1 MASFPTINKAPG
13 VYIQEITLPG
23 PIPGVSTS
31 NAAIVGPAQSGPLLE
46 PTLLTNFAQYTEIFG
61 GYLET
66 PYRVYATHAVKGFF
80 DEGGQECYFVRV
92 GNGAAGSLNLKD
104 SANTVVAATP
114 QQNCLVV
121 TAQEE
126 GASGSSVKIQVDGA
140 SIVPGATA
148 VKPTATPDVAAKQAP
163 VAVPAST
170 SLDKL
175 SITTTSQ
182 NDVTNFATGDLVTVT
197 SGALTENATVASVAT
212 NAVSPPT
219 ATIITFASPLTNTY
233 AAGSITK
240 RDRITVTNQADA
252 AGFLPGDMVT
262 LTAGA
267 NSENATIASISGPT
281 MIFLAPLNHNYIA
294 GTSIVIALA
303 PGDLTLRLA
312 DATGLEPGSYISIS
326 DGAKTEYNVVRLVNP
341 VNNVITLANGLS
353 NLYATGTGSPAITI
367 KSMEFK
373 LTITA
378 AAPYPSVGTETFDQ
392 LAMDSRHSRYW
403 SNIVSSAFVDV
414 ELADPPSTTP
424 PPLNLP
430 AVLAATP
437 LAGGKDDNLSTLSTL
452 NYHDGIDEL
461 KKISDVNLLCVPDAV
476 TTIPVGN
483 SHFHTSDTHD
493 IQSYA
498 VAHCEQMQDRF
509 AILDP
514 SQLAPLD
521 YTYNGIQTQRQGLNS
536 NNGYGAL
543 YFPWIQISSPFP
555 SGGQILVPPSGHLA
569 GVYATNDNLGVFH
582 APANEPIVS
591 ALDLEANLSD
601 DEQGPLNS
609 LGVNVIRSFPNEGI
623 LIWGARTI
631 APPDITAWRFINV
644 RRLVTYIE
652 KSIQEG
658 TRFAVFQPNNLTLWQ
673 QIKRL
678 VNDFLNTQWQEGA
691 LFGDTAAQA
700 FRVQVDETIN
710 TPAIRALGE
719 LIVQVTLV
727 PTTPAEFIVFRVIQD
742 ITGASLQ
749 ESSAG

>member
-23 PIPGVSTS
+23 PIAGVSTS
-31 NAAIVGPAQSGPLLE
+31 ITAIVGPAQSGPLLE
-46 PTLLTNFAQYTEIFG
+46 PTMLTNYAQFSEIFG
-61 GYLET
+61 GYIET
-66 PYRVYATHAVKGFF
+66 PYRVYAAHAVKGFF
-80 DEGGQECYFVRV
+80 NEGGQQCYFVRV

-104 SANTVVAATP
+104 QANRVVSATP
-114 QQNCLVV
+114 QQNCLLV
-121 TAQEE
+121 TAQQE
-126 GASGSSVKIQVDGA
+126 GASGSHVSITVTGA
-140 SIVPGATA
+140 SIVTA
-148 VKPTATPDVAAKQAP
+148 GTAAVPTATPDVAIKQVP
-163 VAVPAST
+163 FAVPAST
-170 SLDKL
+170 SADKL
-175 SITTTSQ
+175 SITTTAAADLQ
-182 NDVTNFATGDLVTVT
+182 NFATGDLVTIT
-197 SGALTENATVASVAT
+197 SGALTESATVASVAP
-212 NAVSPPT
+212 NAATPPT
-219 ATIITFASPLTNTY
+219 ATIITFAAPLTNSY
-233 AAGSITK
+233 SAGTITK
-240 RDRITVTNQADA
+240 RDRITVTSAADA
-252 AGFLPGDMVT
+252 AGFMPGDTVT

-267 NSENATIASISGPT
+267 NAENATIASISGAT
-281 MIFLAPLNHNYIA
+281 LIFLAPLNHTYIS
-294 GTSIVIALA
+294 GTMVMALA

-326 DGAKTEYNVVRLVNP
+326 DGTNTEYNVVRLVNP
-341 VNNVITLANGLS
+341 VNNVITLTTGLI
-353 NLYATGTGSPAITI
+353 NLYATGTGAHAIAVQ
-367 KSMEFK
+367 SMEFT
-373 LTITA
+373 LNIVAT
-378 AAPYPSVGTETFDQ
+378 APYPSVGTESFTN
-392 LAMDSRHSRYW
+392 LAMDPRHSRYW
-403 SNIVSSAFVDV
+403 GDIVSSAFVDV
-414 ELADPPSTTP
+414 DLSDPPSTTP

-430 AVLAATP
+430 APLAITP
-437 LAGGKDDNLSTLSTL
+437 LAGGADDNLSTLATL
-452 NYHDGIDEL
+452 NYHDGIDAL
-461 KKISDVNLLCVPDAV
+461 KKISDAI
-476 TTIPVGN
+476 TTIPVGS
-483 SHFHTSDTHD
+483 SHFHTSETHD
-493 IQSYA
+493 IQSYM

-509 AILDP
+509 AIIDP

-521 YTYNGIQTQRQGLNS
+521 FTYNGIRTQRQGLNS
-536 NNGYGAL
+536 NNGYGAI

-569 GVYATNDNLGVFH
+569 GVYTTNDNLGVFY

-591 ALDLEANLSD
+591 ALDLETDLSD

-609 LGVNVIRSFPNEGI
+609 LGINVIRSFPNGGI
-623 LIWGARTI
+623 VIWGARTI

-644 RRLVTYIE
+644 RRLVTFIE

-700 FRVQVDETIN
+700 FRVQVDETLN

-719 LIVQVTLV
+719 LIVQVTVV

>member
-1 MASFPTINKAPG
+1 
-13 VYIQEITLPG
+13 
-23 PIPGVSTS
+23 
-31 NAAIVGPAQSGPLLE
+31 
-46 PTLLTNFAQYTEIFG
+46 
-61 GYLET
+61 
-66 PYRVYATHAVKGFF
+66 
-80 DEGGQECYFVRV
+80 
-92 GNGAAGSLNLKD
+92 
-104 SANTVVAATP
+104 
-114 QQNCLVV
+114 
-121 TAQEE
+121 
-126 GASGSSVKIQVDGA
+126 
-140 SIVPGATA
+140 
-148 VKPTATPDVAAKQAP
+148 
-163 VAVPAST
+163 
-170 SLDKL
+170 
-175 SITTTSQ
+175 
-182 NDVTNFATGDLVTVT
+182 
-197 SGALTENATVASVAT
+197 
-212 NAVSPPT
+212 
-219 ATIITFASPLTNTY
+219 
-233 AAGSITK
+233 
-240 RDRITVTNQADA
+240 
-252 AGFLPGDMVT
+252 
-262 LTAGA
+262 
-267 NSENATIASISGPT
+267 
-281 MIFLAPLNHNYIA
+281 
-294 GTSIVIALA
+294 
-303 PGDLTLRLA
+303 LTLRLK

-326 DGAKTEYNVVRLVNP
+326 DTVKTEYNVVRLVNP
-341 VNNVITLANGLS
+341 VNNVITLTNGLT
-353 NLYATGTGSPAITI
+353 NLYATGTGSPVITI
-367 KSMEFK
+367 QSLEFT
-373 LTITA
+373 LNIA
-378 AAPYPSVGTETFDQ
+378 ATAPYPSVGTESFPN

-403 SNIVSSAFVDV
+403 GNIVNSALVDV

-437 LAGGKDDNLSTLSTL
+437 LAGGADDNLKTLATV
-452 NYHDGIDEL
+452 NYHAGIDAL

-476 TTIPVGN
+476 TTVPSGN
-483 SHFHTSDTHD
+483 SHFQISDTHD
-493 IQSYA
+493 IQSYV

-521 YTYNGIQTQRQGLNS
+521 FTYSGIRNQRQGLNS

-569 GVYATNDNLGVFH
+569 GVYTTNDNLGVFH

-591 ALDLEANLSD
+591 ALDLETNLSD
-601 DEQGPLNS
+601 DEQGPLNT

-719 LIVQVTLV
+719 LIVQVTVV

-749 ESSAG
+749 ES